1 MAALAKLDQAYAVEI
16 VSLRKAVQDIA
27 ATPEGAVALAR
38 FNAGDE
44 EGALAILDDPRK
56 ARDVAAAR
64 RIATLA
70 LEARQRGKQTTGQLI
85 ARFEELTRLDPGTHW
100 DWIELGRL
108 YMDAGQLAGAASAA
122 SAAASTTA
130 DDRDRSA
137 AFAALGDVLVAQGDG
152 PGALAAYRK
161 SLAIHEPLAARDLA
175 NTQWQRDLIPQPERL
190 LCE

>member
-64 RIATLA
+64 RIAT
-70 LEARQRGKQTTGQLI
+70 
-85 ARFEELTRLDPGTHW
+85 PHW
-100 DWIELGRL
+100 HLKR
-108 YMDAGQLAGAASAA
+108 ANGAS
-122 SAAASTTA
+122 
-130 DDRDRSA
+130 R
-137 AFAALGDVLVAQGDG
+137 
-152 PGALAAYRK
+152 P
-161 SLAIHEPLAARDLA
+161 PA
-175 NTQWQRDLIPQPERL
+175 N
-190 LCE
+190 